1 MNRVLIIGKRGFIGQ
16 NLFKHLK
23 KTNKVSHISFKKLKI
38 IKKKINDFD
47 YIINTSIDKDYIF
60 NKYNSKKDNDLTI
73 SKILN
78 DKSKYILLSSRKV
91 YQSKENIKE
100 YSKLSPKSN
109 YSKNKLITEK
119 KLQKILKKN
128 LIILRISNIIG
139 DRKFIK
145 SIHKT
150 FIDIL
155 FSDIKKGI
163 VTDNK
168 KNFKDFISIEK
179 FCEIIEKILE
189 KKITG
194 IYNVSIGKKIYL
206 NDLIS
211 WINKYNRVN
220 ITFKNQPNKL
230 DDCFYLN
237 NQKLMKKIK
246 IKNSIK
252 DLKDYCLK
260 LSKKKFT

>member
-1 MNRVLIIGKRGFIGQ
+1 
-16 NLFKHLK
+16 
-23 KTNKVSHISFKKLKI
+23 
-38 IKKKINDFD
+38 
-47 YIINTSIDKDYIF
+47 
-60 NKYNSKKDNDLTI
+60 
-73 SKILN
+73 
-78 DKSKYILLSSRKV
+78 
-91 YQSKENIKE
+91 
-100 YSKLSPKSN
+100 
-109 YSKNKLITEK
+109 
-119 KLQKILKKN
+119 
-128 LIILRISNIIG
+128 
-139 DRKFIK
+139 
-145 SIHKT
+145 
-150 FIDIL
+150 L
-155 FSDIKKGI
+155 FSDIKKGV